1 MNLYVSIE
9 FIRGTIKPSL
19 MMTDSRIH
27 DLRGD
32 IATGVSAMC
41 VLTTIRMR
49 GKEEKRAD
57 NFNSASI
64 FST

>member
-19 MMTDSRIH
+19 MMTDPRWIH

-49 GKEEKRAD
+49 GKEGG
-57 NFNSASI
+57 
-64 FST
+64 